1 MSVQIVGTMLDP
13 SGGQPAGGAMI
24 QFIALA
30 PYAGVAKGAQSI
42 QTTSA
47 TGEYD
52 FPLNYGRY
60 AVAINHSGRFVNQA
74 VSVSVNEE
82 SPATMDLDTLFESTA
97 PLTPP
102 EFAYLE
108 ELLAKAEQ
116 AVVDA
121 EGFAGDAANQ
131 VSLAEGEVVKAT
143 NQANI
148 ATIEADR
155 SKTEADRAA
164 EVTGLDTVEQ
174 AVDMALGEFAG
185 LMTESEARAINRIN
199 EAKYDASGF
208 VDMGK
213 AYTQSSANVGINEG
227 MWTAL
232 DNPNLLRMG
241 SDPDLTSSGESK
253 TIFPVLHIAGAV
265 SNILKMSSPS
275 ANRIYSQFL
284 LPEAEDGAR
293 IYDSTGDARG
303 SGQASLD
310 LKVDVD
316 PKYGD
321 APSGTEAEIL
331 REAVGRAFE
340 GHCKN
345 GDFRL
350 GDNGDWASDASSWGV
365 TTSGAEAVNLTSRSL
380 YIPASVAAGVTY
392 KIAFVCELTSGS
404 LTIRDSSGTVYTAVD
419 GRNDVTITASGS
431 GFWFGTASSVSAILT
446 SVEIAPVT
454 EEVVTHPVDLVGFEY
469 YEEELTGVQ
478 EVFECIQSLSTT
490 FGGTDVPTVLS
501 TRKLSYFQQYDGQF
515 PEVTADPDKI
525 NDRYRCV
532 VWPNLTDEQKRK
544 VAAYMGEKLFMG
556 VNGNIVNGRL
566 RARTIRGAGNGDW
579 QNVDSANDT
588 SALSYKDGWVDG
600 SVVEP
605 QGIRDSVQYLPTAQN
620 AAMGYAPTARYTS
633 DSQVSD
639 RYLGAFSLR
648 DALYGDARRFGGVAY
663 QGRCFMYVVA
673 TAPRAN
679 KGIYVEGLNEYST
692 AKCSDDKFWYESANK
707 PTTLAECFI
716 GQVGGDIASGKSGH
730 PGGIFYDGIEA
741 GGLNG
746 VIDWRLGAVAN
757 DSPEEAAK
765 VEAKVENGTYRGLEK
780 LVWTEVGDTAIS
792 GSNKILLRADGA
804 NVHVSDI
811 DVTVPSSSSGR
822 GSIPVNGAV
831 YKIDGGVVTDIS
843 DRLWGTGDVYISQS
857 DLPDTATV
865 VIRYKTNLSVSG
877 DFNTQ
882 MVIGDPANILQTK
895 GLKDG
900 WLGTWCNVIPDGT
913 QLWFPYSLKFVG
925 DTSSSSARRTYTV
938 DGGVT
943 WIEGGLTFDSTL
955 NAYRSAADAN
965 YVGSHSYRAFAN
977 QTKPSENKRVYN
989 GKAGLMSV
997 FSTMANQQSTLSE
1010 TLIGKVLKSS
1020 GVNLPYGATNSLTD
1034 FTIIDAGYASNE
1046 SLWGKLGEIAG
1057 QFPNH
1062 TKLRLGAPIN
1072 DSPAIKV
1079 LPYQISNN
1087 GKGSIGYQ
1095 ANELTWDATKATP
1108 DDATAA
1114 DGSSF
1119 TAWVVGE
1126 TYKITGGQFSGKVLQ
1141 CVGSLSVVLDGYIF
1155 EGKDGLYLGSTGALR
1170 FKPYTLTTGWGDDD
1184 TIKVTAEG
1192 SDTFV
1197 DTNGIINESVVHELA
1212 IPYTW
1217 TSNHARAGTQVPG
1230 VDL

>member
-1 MSVQIVGTMLDP
+1 MNVQIVGTMLDP
-13 SGGQPAGGAMI
+13 SGGEPAGGAMI

-82 SPATMDLDTLFESTA
+82 SPATMDLDTLFESTV

-155 SKTEADRAA
+155 AKTEADRAA

-174 AVDMALGEFAG
+174 AVDMALGELAG

-208 VDMGK
+208 VNSGK
-213 AYTQSSANVGINEG
+213 YGANNINEG
-227 MWTAL
+227 LYVDGVT
-232 DNPNLLRMG
+232 
-241 SDPDLTSSGESK
+241 PDTLFLGGGSSGSSE
-253 TIFPVLHIAGAV
+253 TDYAVFHIASAV
-265 SNILKMSSPS
+265 MNAIHNNNQFKFEFSP
-275 ANRIYSQFL
+275 
-284 LPEAEDGAR
+284 AEDGKR
-293 IYDSTGDARG
+293 TYNKTTGE
-303 SGQASLD
+303 SI
-310 LKVDVD
+310 VHPDV
-316 PKYGD
+316 
-321 APSGTEAEIL
+321 AT
-331 REAVGRAFE
+331 AFA
-340 GHCKN
+340 
-345 GDFRL
+345 L
-350 GDNGDWASDASSWGV
+350 AASD
-365 TTSGAEAVNLTSRSL
+365 VN
-380 YIPASVAAGVTY
+380 I
-392 KIAFVCELTSGS
+392 
-404 LTIRDSSGTVYTAVD
+404 
-419 GRNDVTITASGS
+419 
-431 GFWFGTASSVSAILT
+431 
-446 SVEIAPVT
+446 
-454 EEVVTHPVDLVGFEY
+454 EVVTHRVDLPAVEY

-478 EVFECIQSLSTT
+478 EVMDNIQSTSTT
-490 FGGTDVPTVLS
+490 FGNTDVPTVLS

-515 PEVTADPDKI
+515 PEVTADPDFI

-544 VAAYMGEKLFMG
+544 VAAYMGEKLFVG
-556 VNGNIVNGRL
+556 VNGNIINGRL
-566 RARTIRGAGNGDW
+566 GATTIRGLGNGDW
-579 QNVDSANDT
+579 HNIESTKGNLEFKSGIPV
-588 SALSYKDGWVDG
+588 LSRNGNPY
-600 SVVEP
+600 
-605 QGIRDSVQYLPTAQN
+605 VQDKN
-620 AAMGYAPTARYTS
+620 NK
-633 DSQVSD
+633 
-639 RYLGAFSLR
+639 
-648 DALYGDARRFGGVAY
+648 GVFTDEN
-663 QGRCFMYVVA
+663 GCHLYVVA
-673 TAPRAN
+673 TVPRAN
-679 KGIYVEGLNEYST
+679 KGIYAEGLNEYGT

-707 PTTLAECFI
+707 PTTLAECFT

-730 PGGIFYDGIEA
+730 PDGIFYDGIEA

-780 LVWTEVGDTAIS
+780 LVRTVVEKNDSTYTLTKSATATTYKQQSIVFNCGLGTTTATYNDDYKYVILKGDN
-792 GSNKILLRADGA
+792 G
-804 NVHVSDI
+804 NVRVVERDL
-811 DVTVPSSSSGR
+811 
-822 GSIPVNGAV
+822 NGADDGMSTHDAAVPYTDGYV
-831 YKIDGGVVTDIS
+831 YLTNNVNNDDLISSFNTEFPNGTTIDFYYVTES
-843 DRLWGTGDVYISQS
+843 EL
-857 DLPDTATV
+857 
-865 VIRYKTNLSVSG
+865 NLSVSG
-877 DFNTQ
+877 EFNTQ
-882 MVIGDPANILQTK
+882 MVIGDPANILLTDA
-895 GLKDG
+895 LKDG

-913 QLWFPYSLKFVG
+913 QLWFPYSRKFVG

-965 YVGSHSYRAFAN
+965 YVGLHSYRAFAN

-1114 DGSSF
+1114 DPSSF

-1212 IPYTW
+1212 IEYTW